1 MGFQLW
7 SSFSRP
13 KQLWDRQNGV
23 WLEPYMRWGQVCANL
38 MKIFI
43 THNCA
48 RVSWPSSPHLAT
60 FLPPF
65 GHVWETIFSSVFL
78 TELFHHISFG
88 CFHSTCSQEQCFL
101 MKKGV
106 VCGWIGAIKNSL
118 GLGWVGANYGKP
130 IPSSRCIL
138 LTNDACDGPIRSE
151 HALLSTN
158 GKPFSWNWR
167 RALPFFFM
175 FLDKKTCFQKLRCTG
190 W

>member
-1 MGFQLW
+1 
-7 SSFSRP
+7 
-13 KQLWDRQNGV
+13 
-23 WLEPYMRWGQVCANL
+23 MRWEQVCTNL

-48 RVSWPSSPHLAT
+48 RASWPSSPHLAT
-60 FLPPF
+60 FLPSF

-106 VCGWIGAIKNSL
+106 VCGWIGAIKKSL

-138 LTNDACDGPIRSE
+138 LTNDASDGPIRSE

-167 RALPFFFM
+167 AEAELYPSSSCSLTKNLFSEA
-175 FLDKKTCFQKLRCTG
+175 
-190 W
+190 

>member
-1 MGFQLW
+1 
-7 SSFSRP
+7 
-13 KQLWDRQNGV
+13 
-23 WLEPYMRWGQVCANL
+23 

-48 RVSWPSSPHLAT
+48 RASWPSSPHLAT
-60 FLPPF
+60 FLPSF

-106 VCGWIGAIKNSL
+106 VCGWIGAIKKSL

-130 IPSSRCIL
+130 MPSSRCIL
-138 LTNDACDGPIRSE
+138 LTNDASDGPIRSE

-158 GKPFSWNWR
+158 GKPELSAPADQWNKKTAATIQGESRGLVWKNPTGFLMVNPNQTIAWQVRNCSFILAGGRFSWN
-167 RALPFFFM
+167 
-175 FLDKKTCFQKLRCTG
+175 
-190 W
+190 